1 MIAVHVFC
9 VTKMDEEFIKS
20 RKTEDKKSNKYKFF
34 IIYII

>member
-20 RKTEDKKSNKYKFF
+20 RKTEDKKSNNKFF